1 MPRGVTEEML
11 KAFAAAQMNAQNRN
25 EQAAANEQVWQGVL
39 DTGSAKL
46 RVALRLTQSADG
58 KLTGKFDCP
67 DQQVMGIPIDTIS
80 RQEQT
85 LRFEINLA
93 AASYEGKLNAA
104 GTEITGEWRQ
114 QGLSLPLNFIRAG
127 GGAK

>member
-1 MPRGVTEEML
+1 ML
-11 KAFAAAQMNAQNRN
+11 KALANAQMNAQNKTN
-25 EQAAANEQVWQGVL
+25 QAAANEQVWEGVL
-39 DTGSAKL
+39 DTGSAKI
-46 RVALRLTQSADG
+46 RVALHLTQSADG
-58 KLTGKFDCP
+58 KLTGKLDWP

-85 LRFEINLA
+85 LRFESNMA

-104 GTEITGEWRQ
+104 GSEITGELRL
-114 QGLSLPLNFIRAG
+114 QGRSLPLNFSRAG